1 MWREGEDKPMAHRAV
16 RLFHRCETDLQHLFA
31 TGGRFRPNRQEND
44 PDRTRSVQSEPTGLK
59 GQREVEATA

>member
-31 TGGRFRPNRQEND
+31 TGGCFRPNWQEND
-44 PDRTRSVQSEPTGLK
+44 PDRTRSVQSEPRSFEWQMESDG
-59 GQREVEATA
+59 